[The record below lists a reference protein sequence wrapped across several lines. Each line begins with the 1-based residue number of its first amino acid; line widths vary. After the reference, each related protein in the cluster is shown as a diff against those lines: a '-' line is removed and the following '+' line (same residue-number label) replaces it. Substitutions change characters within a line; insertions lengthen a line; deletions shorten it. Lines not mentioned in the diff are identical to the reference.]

1 MAAEDRSGANGKL
14 DETIEETFPASDAP
28 ASTVETGIGVRAV
41 TPEPRPSVTDNA
53 AQHRFELTLDGQTAF
68 LRYERTAG
76 VLKLIHTEVPNV
88 LRGQHLGVALVEF
101 ALRDARAS
109 GLRVL
114 AICPFVKAY
123 LRKHP
128 SGKPETR

>member
-1 MAAEDRSGANGKL
+1 MGGDDRPGGDGKL
-14 DETIEETFPASDAP
+14 DETIEESFPASDAP
-28 ASTVETGIGVRAV
+28 AGTVETGIGARAV
-41 TPEPRPSVTDNA
+41 APEPPPSVVDNA

-76 VLKLIHTEVPNV
+76 VLKLIHTEVPGV

-128 SGKPETR
+128 ASGAEIG